1 MAKRR
6 SSKKKVLRGK
16 NAKIAAKMAGHRKTR
31 QAGSAMRRLI
41 QSEIAREI
49 ENKDTQSYNLQKT
62 LVGVASPTFQD
73 NIIQVGPNN
82 NATEPLLIAQGV
94 GVNSRIGNKIKTK
107 YMMLKG
113 TLTPLPYD
121 GTTNAQPTPVQV
133 RLVLFYDKQNP
144 SGEPQPSTNFFQYAG
159 ANQGFLNDLTDLWRP
174 INKDR
179 YRILASRTFKLGYAE
194 NTALGAVTTYA
205 NMANNDFKMNHNFR
219 VNLTKM
225 YPKIVKFDENNGDP
239 TTRSLWMMFY
249 YVSATGG
256 AIAANQNLVNVQWMV
271 DYKYEDA

>member
-1 MAKRR
+1 MARKYLKKRGNPRKKRFAKKMARGAGKRR
-6 SSKKKVLRGK
+6 ASV
-16 NAKIAAKMAGHRKTR
+16 
-31 QAGSAMRRLI
+31 AMRRLI

-62 LVGVASPTFQD
+62 LVSVASPTFQD

-121 GTTNAQPTPVQV
+121 GTTNAQPQPVQV

-174 INKDR
+174 VNKDR
-179 YRILASRTFKLGYAE
+179 YRILASRSFKLGYAE
-194 NTALGAVTTYA
+194 NTALGALNTYA
-205 NMANNDFKMNHNFR
+205 NMANNDFKMNQNFR

-256 AIAANQNLVNVQWMV
+256 AIPANQALVNVQWMV